1 MTISSTPPVPSR
13 LTGSAVPRGER
24 PAALF
29 AMAPEHLPALFPPRL
44 LNRLTSLLDIDVSL
58 VAERFDQ
65 ESLAPALAR
74 TEILITGWGA
84 PPLGSAALA
93 AAPRLRAVLH
103 AAGTVRGM
111 IGEPC
116 WERGLAVSSAAHANA
131 LPVAEFTVATVLL
144 AGKNAFGLR
153 ESLRTGHRLPPR
165 PADLAAIGNFG
176 RRVGIIGA
184 SRVGRRVLE
193 LLRPFNLKVCLSDP
207 YVDAAEAARLGVDL
221 VSLDDL
227 LAGSDIVSL
236 HAPDVP
242 QTYRMLN
249 RRRLAAIPDGA
260 TLINTSRG
268 ALIDPEALSDELTS
282 GRLNAVLDV
291 TEPEPLPGDSPLY
304 DLPNVFVT
312 PHIAGS
318 LGNELER
325 LGRAVVEEAERL
337 VDGLPLLHQVLR
349 TDLGRIA

>member
-1 MTISSTPPVPSR
+1 
-13 LTGSAVPRGER
+13 
-24 PAALF
+24 
-29 AMAPEHLPALFPPRL
+29 MAPEHLSALFPPRL
-44 LNRLTSLLDIDVSL
+44 MNRLTSLLDIDVSL

-65 ESLAPALAR
+65 ESLAPVLAR

-84 PPLGSAALA
+84 PPLDSVALS
-93 AAPRLRAVLH
+93 AAPRLRTVLH

-116 WERGLAVSSAAHANA
+116 WERGLSVSSAAHANA
-131 LPVAEFTVATVLL
+131 LPVAEFTVAAILL

-153 ESLRTGHRLPPR
+153 ERLRAGHRLPPA
-165 PADLAAIGNFG
+165 PGESTAVGNFG

-193 LLRPFNLKVCLSDP
+193 LLRPFNLAVCLSDP
-207 YVDAAEAARLGVDL
+207 YVDAAEAARLGVEL
-221 VSLDDL
+221 VPLDDL
-227 LAGSDIVSL
+227 LAGSDVVSL

-242 QTYRMLN
+242 QTYRMLD
-249 RRRLAAIPDGA
+249 RRRLATIPAGA

-268 ALIDPEALSDELTS
+268 ALIDPDALADELTS
-282 GRLNAVLDV
+282 GRLNGVLDV
-291 TEPEPLPGDSPLY
+291 TEPEPLPSDSPLY

-325 LGRAVVEEAERL
+325 LGRAVVEEVERL

>member
-1 MTISSTPPVPSR
+1 MS
-13 LTGSAVPRGER
+13 
-24 PAALF
+24 
-29 AMAPEHLPALFPPRL
+29 PEHLNALFPPRL
-44 LNRLTSLLDIDVSL
+44 MNRLKGLLDIDESL
-58 VAERFDQ
+58 IAQRFDQ
-65 ESLAPALAR
+65 ESLTPALA
-74 TEILITGWGA
+74 EAEVLITGWGA
-84 PPLGSAALA
+84 PVLDPAALA

-111 IGEPC
+111 ISESC
-116 WERGLAVSSAAHANA
+116 WERGLLISSAAHANA
-131 LPVAEFTVATVLL
+131 LPVAEFTLATILL

-153 ESLRTGHRLPPR
+153 ESLRTGHRLPPG
-165 PADLAAIGNFG
+165 PADLALVGNFG
-176 RRVGIIGA
+176 RKVGIIGA

-193 LLRPFNLKVCLSDP
+193 LLRPFNLAVCLSDP
-207 YVDAAEAARLGVDL
+207 YVDAAEAARLGVEL
-221 VSLDDL
+221 VSLDEL

-236 HAPDVP
+236 HAPDTP
-242 QTYRMLN
+242 QTYRMLD

-268 ALIDPEALSDELTS
+268 ALIDPEALADELTS

-291 TEPEPLPGDSPLY
+291 TEPEPLPQDSPLY

-337 VDGLPLLHQVLR
+337 VDGLPLVHQVLR
-349 TDLGRIA
+349 ADLHRIA

>member
-1 MTISSTPPVPSR
+1 MS
-13 LTGSAVPRGER
+13 
-24 PAALF
+24 
-29 AMAPEHLPALFPPRL
+29 PEHLPALFPPRL
-44 LNRLTSLLDIDVSL
+44 MNRLKSLLDIDESL
-58 VAERFDQ
+58 VARKFDQ
-65 ESLAPALAR
+65 ESLAPALAG

-84 PPLGSAALA
+84 PALDHATLA

-103 AAGTVRGM
+103 SAGTVRGL
-111 IGEPC
+111 ISGPC
-116 WERGLAVSSAAHANA
+116 WERGLLISSAAHANA
-131 LPVAEFTVATVLL
+131 VPVAEFTVAAVLL

-153 ESLRTGHRLPPR
+153 ESLRTGHRLSPAS
-165 PADLAAIGNFG
+165 ADLAGVGNFG

-193 LLRPFNLKVCLSDP
+193 LLSPFNLAVRLCDP
-207 YVDAAEAARLGVDL
+207 YVDAAEAARLGVEL
-221 VSLDDL
+221 VSLEVL
-227 LAGSDIVSL
+227 LASSDIVSL

-242 QTYRMLN
+242 QTYRMLD
-249 RRRLAAIPDGA
+249 RQRLAAIPDGA

-268 ALIDPEALSDELTS
+268 ALIDPQALTDELIS

-291 TEPEPLPGDSPLY
+291 TEPEPLPRDSPLY
-304 DLPNVFVT
+304 DLPNVFLT

-337 VDGLPLLHQVLR
+337 VDGLPLVHQVLR
-349 TDLGRIA
+349 TDLERIA